1 MDKNRN
7 EVNLNVL
14 EHILCMSINQLN
26 RFKKIYN
33 YLRYTNNNIF
43 VDYYDQGY
51 SNFSIITE
59 EYEEFNFYRN
69 DDKDEID
76 CYYIINYEVI
86 NFEDLKDLYYDFSN
100 LGVYIK
106 FNDDC
111 ELEGI
116 AEVDHEDNVDLEL
129 VDFIKWLRE
138 YNDVDRIK
146 WGCSDFTKNIY
157 MKILGD

>member
-1 MDKNRN
+1 
-7 EVNLNVL
+7 LTHL
-14 EHILCMSINQLN
+14 E
-26 RFKKIYN
+26 KKFEFIYKATDTATG
-33 YLRYTNNNIF
+33 LI
-43 VDYYDQGY
+43 
-51 SNFSIITE
+51 E
-59 EYEEFNFYRN
+59 HEL
-69 DDKDEID
+69 D
-76 CYYIINYEVI
+76 CVFEGNYETQEI
-86 NFEDLKDLYYDFSN
+86 IFNYMLKNSDYKFIPKIRELDNQQGQQDLYYYFRN
-100 LGVYIK
+100 LGVYRK